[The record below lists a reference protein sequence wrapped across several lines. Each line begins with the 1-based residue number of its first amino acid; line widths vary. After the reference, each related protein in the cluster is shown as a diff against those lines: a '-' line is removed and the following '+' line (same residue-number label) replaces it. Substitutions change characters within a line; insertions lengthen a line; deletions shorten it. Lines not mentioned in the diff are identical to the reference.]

1 MKIITSSKKRLH
13 LEVPLSQHSTI
24 CQSLGCNKH
33 STVGTYFLFKYHN
46 LIDSLPLTVQLLTPR
61 LTEPPARVLNV
72 PLLVVVGE
80 GRRRLC
86 AHVRGAVQVAAHET
100 RPHQRPHVG
109 QHQHLLEDSLQFRV
123 CCGHVEVAVV
133 GRYQR
138 VVGLVALLQ
147 DQVAQHGPRLLSV
160 AVEERMLLGL
170 ALVVRTRLE
179 QDRRLKIT
187 TI

>member
-1 MKIITSSKKRLH
+1 M
-13 LEVPLSQHSTI
+13 
-24 CQSLGCNKH
+24 
-33 STVGTYFLFKYHN
+33 
-46 LIDSLPLTVQLLTPR
+46 QLLTPR
-61 LTEPPARVLNV
+61 LNEPPALVLAV

-86 AHVRGAVQVAAHET
+86 AHVQGAVQVAAQET
-100 RPHQRPHVG
+100 RPHQRSHVG

-138 VVGLVALLQ
+138 VVGLVALLK

-160 AVEERMLLGL
+160 AVEQRLGL
-170 ALVVRTRLE
+170 VLVVRTRLE
-179 QDRRLKIT
+179 QDRRLEIT